1 MKLSRLAKILLF
13 AAVVVSVLAYL
24 VIVDLGINAGRIHYG
39 VEVEGGLDIG
49 GMTAAEA
56 DDVLEARADAMARAP
71 ITLAAEGISV
81 SFYPRLPVTA
91 PDDELGVGWFA
102 NRPETIAAALDVGRD
117 GGPLRAVLDRATAWV
132 AGVKVA
138 WKGRPTA
145 FKVSRLLDVI
155 ENRADQRGYEL
166 DRTRLRIKIRRVLN
180 TWPRKDFYRI
190 PLS

>member
-1 MKLSRLAKILLF
+1 MKLSRLAKILLS

-39 VEVEGGLDIG
+39 VEIEGGVDVG

-56 DDVLEARADAMARAP
+56 DDALETRADEMASAP

-81 SFYPRLPVTA
+81 RFYPRLPPTVSE
-91 PDDELGVGWFA
+91 DELGVGWFA
-102 NRPETIAAALDVGRD
+102 NRPETIAAALGVGRD
-117 GGPLRAVLDRATAWV
+117 SGPLRAVLDRAKAWIT
-132 AGVKVA
+132 GVKVT

-155 ENRADQRGYEL
+155 ERRAEQRGYEL